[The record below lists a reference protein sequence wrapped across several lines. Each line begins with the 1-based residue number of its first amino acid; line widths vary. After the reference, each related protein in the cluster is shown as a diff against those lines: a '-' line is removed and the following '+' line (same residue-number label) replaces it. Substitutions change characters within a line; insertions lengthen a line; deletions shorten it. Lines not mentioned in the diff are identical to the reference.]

1 MDYAAQ
7 GCSWGGGVEGAHL
20 CQRAVHGRKWLRE
33 EAGQRVRHAVGHEQL
48 WGAAKQ
54 GGKAAADMAHCTT
67 GVGHQHELAGIGAGS
82 GWWRQPAWQA
92 HCGGLGPR
100 VPDCE
105 HVELEAAQA

>member
-67 GVGHQHELAGIGAGS
+67 GVGHQHELLGVTPRHRLVWRAGLRPCVADGK
-82 GWWRQPAWQA
+82 
-92 HCGGLGPR
+92 
-100 VPDCE
+100 